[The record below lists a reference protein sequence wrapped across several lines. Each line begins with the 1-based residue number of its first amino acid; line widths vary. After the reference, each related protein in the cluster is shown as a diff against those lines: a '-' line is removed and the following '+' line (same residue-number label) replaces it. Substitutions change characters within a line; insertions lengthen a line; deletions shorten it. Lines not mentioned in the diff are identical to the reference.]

1 MQIIFLEAIYM
12 EQCFF
17 VHRNVIFL
25 GAIYIEQC
33 FFRAQTCH
41 KDLSKPSSA
50 VNFLFQ
56 VI

>member
-1 MQIIFLEAIYM
+1 MHIIFLEAIYM
-12 EQCFF
+12 EQSFF
-17 VHRNVIFL
+17 VHRHVIFL
-25 GAIYIEQC
+25 EAIYIEKC
-33 FFRAQTCH
+33 FFCAQTCH